1 MTQLL
6 STPEPT
12 PVDDP
17 FLFDQ
22 GPVTFSNDNASND
35 DDDKGNET
43 DKEHEP
49 GEQVKYN
56 IFVYNS
62 LYYFSNF

>member
-1 MTQLL
+1 MTQLM

-17 FLFDQ
+17 FLSVKGSVIISD
-22 GPVTFSNDNASND
+22 DNASND
-35 DDDKGNET
+35 DDDET

-49 GEQVKYN
+49 EEQVK
-56 IFVYNS
+56 
-62 LYYFSNF
+62 